1 MTERIRN
8 SERMNANDTEL
19 IRSSRDGNMDAFEEL
34 VRRYDKQ
41 VLTIAAGY
49 VQNADDAKDIYQ
61 EVFIRV
67 YRSLPK
73 FQMRSEFSTWLFRIT
88 TNVCL
93 THRSRSKRHVHA
105 SLDQQVN
112 DDDGQPHALKET
124 IPDRSGETD
133 ASERSEIS
141 GRITQALEKL
151 SARQRLVFTLRHY
164 EGYKVKEIAHMTA
177 CKEGTV
183 KRYLFEAT
191 ARVRKELADLV

>member
-1 MTERIRN
+1 
-8 SERMNANDTEL
+8 MNANDTEL
-19 IRSSRDGNMDAFEEL
+19 IRSSQEGNMDAFEEL
-34 VRRYDKQ
+34 VHRYDRQ

-49 VQNADDAKDIYQ
+49 VQSADDAKDIYQ
-61 EVFIRV
+61 EVFLRV

-93 THRSRSKRHVHA
+93 THRARSKRHVHA
-105 SLDQQVN
+105 SLDQPVN
-112 DDDGQPHALKET
+112 DDDGKLHTLKET
-124 IPDRSGETD
+124 LPDRSVETD
-133 ASERSEIS
+133 TAERTEIA

-164 EGYKVKEIAHMTA
+164 DGYKVKEIAHIASCT
-177 CKEGTV
+177 EGTV